1 MSILE
6 NIQGRDRRGKTK
18 VEFGFY
24 AVKHV
29 PSYTTFKNL
38 MEASC

>member
-18 VEFGFY
+18 AEFGGY

-29 PSYTTFKNL
+29 QSYTAFKNL